1 MNIVAPSNNHRKSL
15 SAVIQSLARCGVIG
29 VTCDTD
35 KDQRERP
42 QSLTLGYDVRFEV

>member
-1 MNIVAPSNNHRKSL
+1 LRRH
-15 SAVIQSLARCGVIG
+15 G

-42 QSLTLGYDVRFEV
+42 QTLTLGYDVRFEV